1 MNVESLVMK
10 AIEDGDGIL
19 KLAPTWVPRDFLSPG
34 GRLRLAPDDLYALG
48 VKRGGID
55 ERWLASTTKAD
66 NPGAP
71 EDEGLSYIVTGKGAN
86 LRRVLLRDAI
96 NEVCEEIIGRHT
108 MRNMEDGLF

>member
-1 MNVESLVMK
+1 MIYMLSALREVESMR
-10 AIEDGDGIL
+10 DGWPL
-19 KLAPTWVPRDFLSPG
+19 Q
-34 GRLRLAPDDLYALG
+34 
-48 VKRGGID
+48 
-55 ERWLASTTKAD
+55 KAD
-66 NPGAP
+66 NLGAP